1 MSSRSLSG
9 LTVCYTSLSS
19 SWMGGISTPSSS
31 LLAIPSSS
39 VVLWSSATFFKVLV
53 CWAASLNTGEVHNK
67 NNKKHEL
74 AGHNWEGYD
83 STYQV
88 CSQLRS
94 ADVPRYTWIDLVK
107 LCFARLSASCLNVDS
122 SSKPFPSSQ
131 KVLVLSRDGQHI
143 CCAHDL
149 HAVWFPYC
157 IGQHYCNSS
166 RSQYSWNVAILWL
179 GMLQYFDWNVAILQH
194 EMNGTILWLVECCNM
209 TMLQYDNLEVWQYD
223 GTQSNKSQNY
233 NFISNM
239 AYPITACRSRF
250 NNFVM
255 CDVPYGTETYAKK
268 YSELVD

>member
-1 MSSRSLSG
+1 VLCSP
-9 LTVCYTSLSS
+9 VC
-19 SWMGGISTPSSS
+19 I
-31 LLAIPSSS
+31 LL
-39 VVLWSSATFFKVLV
+39 
-53 CWAASLNTGEVHNK
+53 N
-67 NNKKHEL
+67 
-74 AGHNWEGYD
+74 
-83 STYQV
+83 
-88 CSQLRS
+88 
-94 ADVPRYTWIDLVK
+94 
-107 LCFARLSASCLNVDS
+107 S

-179 GMLQYFDWNVAILQH
+179 GMLQYFDWNVAILQY
-194 EMNGTILWLVECCNM
+194 EMNGAILWLVECCNM
-209 TMLQYDNLEVWQYD
+209 TMSQYDNLEVWQYYD

-233 NFISNM
+233 HFISHNIM

-255 CDVPYGTETYAKK
+255 CGVSYGTETYARNI
-268 YSELVD
+268 VN